1 MARVRSGK
9 RGVLTVARKVLL
21 RAILVVP
28 ALVLTISV
36 LTLPKVGGRAKPK
49 AKVKTPNA
57 SGIKLA
63 TAKAVKVQR
72 RTGHASTMPEGR
84 ARSEEIVTSLT
95 TNFHR
100 LLLLPQK
107 VLVKR

>member
-1 MARVRSGK
+1 MARK
-9 RGVLTVARKVLL
+9 MLL
-21 RAILVVP
+21 RDILVVP
-28 ALVLTISV
+28 ALVLTILA
-36 LTLPKVGGRAKPK
+36 LTLPKMGGRAKPR
-49 AKVKTPNA
+49 AKVKAPNA

-63 TAKAVKVQR
+63 VAKVVKVPR

-84 ARSEEIVTSLT
+84 ARREEIVTSLT

-107 VLVKR
+107 VSVKR